1 MVEMVLFFKA
11 QPIEKFCRW
20 WSSILLVPG
29 FVKSGMVAG
38 FCVAAVQ
45 VEVANVLVGRGIPKE
60 EAGEV
65 VFVKLGASM
74 THPLHAYTCAEE
86 LDVLQVRFD
95 APPAFEGG
103 DTSSRVYPTVVKVD
117 RMQ

>member
-1 MVEMVLFFKA
+1 
-11 QPIEKFCRW
+11 
-20 WSSILLVPG
+20 
-29 FVKSGMVAG
+29 MVAG

-74 THPLHAYTCAEE
+74 TRPLHTYTRTKE
-86 LDVLQVRFD
+86 LEVLQARFD
-95 APPAFEGG
+95 TPPAFKEG
-103 DTSSRVYPTVVKVD
+103 DTSSRVYPTDVKVD
-117 RMQ
+117 RMQESHQPIFGFQSHPV